1 VNRNTENV
9 DTGNKDKA
17 VDIPESRFGRRIL
30 HALRR
35 IIRSVDIYSRKL
47 VAEHQV
53 TGPQLVC
60 LNTIVEL
67 GPITATDLAH
77 QVHLSASTVVRILD
91 RLESKGLVQRQ
102 RQADDRRRIHV
113 TATIAGHEL
122 SAKAPYSDQHPL
134 RNALKQLPTEKQE
147 SVTELLEQLVSLM
160 DASAL
165 SASPI
170 LEVGSI
176 KNTAQ
181 AEDSLADQEI
191 KQDLDPSS
199 EDGQ

>member
-1 VNRNTENV
+1 MSEKPLSLGL
-9 DTGNKDKA
+9 GNKDKST
-17 VDIPESRFGRRIL
+17 DIPESRFGRRIL

-47 VAEHQV
+47 VTEHQI

-67 GPITATDLAH
+67 GPITATDLAY

-102 RQADDRRRIHV
+102 RQEDDRRRVHV
-113 TATIAGHEL
+113 TATIAGLEL
-122 SAKAPYSDQHPL
+122 SAKAPYSDRHPL
-134 RNALKQLPTEKQE
+134 RNALKQLPVEEQE
-147 SVTELLEQLVSLM
+147 IVTNLLEQLVSLM
-160 DASAL
+160 DASGL
-165 SASPI
+165 SASPV

-176 KNTAQ
+176 QKTAQ
-181 AEDSLADQEI
+181 ADGTLPDQGTNQKEHTG
-191 KQDLDPSS
+191 P
-199 EDGQ
+199 DGE